1 VKGLGEAV
9 RRELRQDQSK
19 GRSVSYGRRSGL
31 DEDLSQ
37 YMRMARKYPMLDAET
52 EACLARRWRDDRD
65 PEAAER
71 LVGGYQRLVVKIAR
85 DYRAYGLPFADLIS
99 EGNIGLMQAVDKF
112 DVDRGFRL
120 ATYAMWWIRAAVTDY
135 VLRQSSLVR
144 TVTNENRKKLFF
156 NLRRLRAKHQA
167 GDDGHLS
174 PEAVTAIATELGV
187 PEADVIVMDQ
197 RLVAR
202 DVSVNAAVGGDS
214 SVEWQDFLVSEG
226 DDQEIRLIQNDE
238 RDKRRSSL
246 EWALTQLDTR
256 ERNILIERKLKDN
269 PPKLAELSVRYGVSR
284 ERVRQIEMRAFEKL
298 KKIMLRSASAGQ
310 EGPPK
315 RAVA

>member
-1 VKGLGEAV
+1 MAYE
-9 RRELRQDQSK
+9 RK
-19 GRSVSYGRRSGL
+19 GRL

-37 YMRMARKYPMLDAET
+37 YMRMARRYPMLDAET
-52 EACLARRWRDDRD
+52 EADLARRWRDYRD

-167 GDDGHLS
+167 SDDGRLS
-174 PEAVTAIATELGV
+174 PEAITAIATELDV
-187 PEADVIVMDQ
+187 PESDVVVMDQ
-197 RLVAR
+197 RMVAR
-202 DVSVNAAVGGDS
+202 DVSVNVAISGDS
-214 SVEWQDFLVSEG
+214 GAEWQDFLISEG
-226 DDQEIRLIQNDE
+226 DNQEIRMIQEDE
-238 RDKRRSSL
+238 RDKRRNSL
-246 EWALTQLDTR
+246 ERALAQLDTR

-284 ERVRQIEMRAFEKL
+284 ERVRQIELRAFEKL
-298 KKIMLRSASAGQ
+298 KKIMLRSAAAATGQ
-310 EGPPK
+310 EGLQG

>member
-1 VKGLGEAV
+1 MAYGGKG
-9 RRELRQDQSK
+9 
-19 GRSVSYGRRSGL
+19 GL

-37 YMRMARKYPMLDAET
+37 YMRMARRYPMLDAET
-52 EACLARRWRDDRD
+52 EASLARRWRDYRD

-156 NLRRLRAKHQA
+156 NLRRMRAKHQA
-167 GDDGHLS
+167 GDDGRLL
-174 PEAVTAIATELGV
+174 PEAISAIATELGV

-202 DVSVNAAVGGDS
+202 DVSVNAMVGGDGN
-214 SVEWQDFLVSEG
+214 VEWQDFLVSEG
-226 DDQEIRLIQNDE
+226 DDQEFRMIQDDE
-238 RDKRRSSL
+238 RDKRRTSL
-246 EWALTQLDTR
+246 ELALAQLDTR

-298 KKIMLRSASAGQ
+298 KKIMLRSTAAGQ
-310 EGPPK
+310 EVSAK

>member
-1 VKGLGEAV
+1 MAYE
-9 RRELRQDQSK
+9 RR
-19 GRSVSYGRRSGL
+19 GGL

-37 YMRMARKYPMLDAET
+37 YMRMARRYPMLDAET
-52 EACLARRWRDDRD
+52 EASLARRWRDCRD

-167 GDDGHLS
+167 GDDGRLS
-174 PEAVTAIATELGV
+174 SEAIAASATELSV

-202 DVSVNAAVGGDS
+202 DVSVNAMVGGDGT
-214 SVEWQDFLVSEG
+214 VEWQDFLVSEG
-226 DDQEIRLIQNDE
+226 DDQEIRLIKDDE
-238 RDKRRSSL
+238 RDKRRTSL
-246 EWALTQLDTR
+246 ESALAQLDTR

-298 KKIMLRSASAGQ
+298 KKIMLRSAAAATAAQ
-310 EGPPK
+310 EGSPK
-315 RAVA
+315 QAAVA

>member
-9 RRELRQDQSK
+9 RRELRQDQNK

>member
-1 VKGLGEAV
+1 MYA
-9 RRELRQDQSK
+9 
-19 GRSVSYGRRSGL
+19 GRGG
-31 DEDLSQ
+31 DEDISQ
-37 YMRMARKYPMLDAET
+37 YMRMARRYPMLDPET
-52 EACLARRWRDDRD
+52 EAALARQWRDHRD
-65 PEAAER
+65 PRAAER

-85 DYRAYGLPFADLIS
+85 DYRAYGLPFPDLIS

-112 DVDRGFRL
+112 DVDRGYRL
-120 ATYAMWWIRAAVTDY
+120 ATYAMWWIRAAITDY

-144 TVTNENRKKLFF
+144 TVTNESRKKLFF

-167 GDDGHLS
+167 ADDEGRLS
-174 PEAVTAIATELGV
+174 AEAITAIATELGV

-202 DVSVNAAVGGDS
+202 DVSVNALVGPNMDA
-214 SVEWQDFLVSEG
+214 EWQDFLVSESE
-226 DDQEIRLIQNDE
+226 DQEVRLIQDDE
-238 RDKRRSSL
+238 RDKRRISL
-246 EWALTQLDTR
+246 ESALAQLETR

-298 KKIMLRSASAGQ
+298 KKIMLRTPAGQ
-310 EGPPK
+310 
-315 RAVA
+315 RVAPRQQVIA

>member
-1 VKGLGEAV
+1 MDSN
-9 RRELRQDQSK
+9 QDR
-19 GRSVSYGRRSGL
+19 GRSPAQGRRGGS
-31 DEDLSQ
+31 DEDLSL
-37 YMRMARKYPMLDAET
+37 YMRMARRYPMLDAET
-52 EACLARRWRDDRD
+52 EAELARLWRDRRD
-65 PEAAER
+65 PRAAER

-85 DYRAYGLPFADLIS
+85 EYRAYGLPFPDLIS

-120 ATYAMWWIRAAVTDY
+120 ATYAMWWIRAAITDY

-156 NLRRLRAKHQA
+156 NLRRLKAKHQA
-167 GDDGHLS
+167 ADDGRLS
-174 PEAVTAIATELGV
+174 PEVITAIAVELGV
-187 PEADVIVMDQ
+187 SEADVVVMDQ

-202 DVSVNAAVGGDS
+202 DVSVNALVGADGQT
-214 SVEWQDFLVSEG
+214 EWQDFLVSPEE
-226 DDQEIRLIQNDE
+226 DQELRLMQEDE

-246 EWALTQLDTR
+246 ESALAQLDAR
-256 ERNILIERKLKDN
+256 ERTILIERKLKDD

-298 KKIMLRSASAGQ
+298 KKIMLRSAAAGQ
-310 EGPPK
+310 EMGFK
-315 RAVA
+315 GVMA